1 MVGGRPSKFDQIDL
15 EQVRKLA
22 EAGWT
27 DQQMSDFFGVSDRT
41 WHDWKRAHPE
51 FSQSLKG
58 WKQTAD
64 ERVERSL
71 YERATG
77 YSHPE
82 DKIFNDGGEPLIVP
96 TVKRYEPDTTAC
108 IFWLKNRQPDQW
120 RDKTETKMSGEIS
133 LIDQILEDI
142 RGEQKG
148 LPSEQIARREQKE
161 AGRKN
166 GME

>member
-1 MVGGRPSKFDQIDL
+1 MPGGRPSKFDQINL

-27 DQQMSDFFGVSDRT
+27 DQQMSDFFGISNRT
-41 WHDWKRAHPE
+41 WHDWKKAHAE
-51 FSQSLKG
+51 FSHSLKD
-58 WKQTAD
+58 WKKHAD

-82 DKIFNDGGEPLIVP
+82 DKAFNDGGKAMTVP
-96 TVKRYEPDTTAC
+96 TTKHYPPDTTAC

-120 RDKTETKMSGEIS
+120 RDKQHVEMRDTTIEEILADLDGNS
-133 LIDQILEDI
+133 
-142 RGEQKG
+142 KG
-148 LPSEQIARREQKE
+148 LPSEHCAALSK
-161 AGRKN
+161 A
-166 GME
+166 